1 MVGGETG
8 VTNGQPSAE
17 QSLVDSTGSAGI
29 QGSSDGRRES
39 KSSRKKGSD
48 GMDVRKNSERGSGS
62 HGASGAMAG
71 SGASATGRSSA
82 AVAVVDE
89 RRNKKNSS
97 SFRKIYDRVT
107 GVFSASAAGAG
118 GGGRDGGGGDP
129 AGGGPAGGG
138 GGGGGTT
145 SGKGRKSH
153 RRRTGRNQ
161 LVTSVASRDV
171 NDKYEIERSQL
182 GHGLYGVV
190 RRCWDKETREGFAI
204 KTIKKSKVSHIES
217 LRREVEIMR
226 CVDHPCIIKLY
237 DVYEDDLFIHLVT
250 ELCTGGELFDRI
262 IQKTESEE

>member
-1 MVGGETG
+1 M
-8 VTNGQPSAE
+8 Q
-17 QSLVDSTGSAGI
+17 Q
-29 QGSSDGRRES
+29 
-39 KSSRKKGSD
+39 
-48 GMDVRKNSERGSGS
+48 
-62 HGASGAMAG
+62 
-71 SGASATGRSSA
+71 
-82 AVAVVDE
+82 
-89 RRNKKNSS
+89 
-97 SFRKIYDRVT
+97 IYDRVT

-190 RRCWDKETREGFAI
+190 RRCWDKETREVRPPN
-204 KTIKKSKVSHIES
+204 T
-217 LRREVEIMR
+217 
-226 CVDHPCIIKLY
+226 
-237 DVYEDDLFIHLVT
+237 
-250 ELCTGGELFDRI
+250 
-262 IQKTESEE
+262 